1 MKTVSVRWRDCLV
14 VMCDHCRAPDSPKPS
29 CGSQGSEELR
39 AWLKEQLVAQ
49 GLWGRARVVTASC
62 LDICPAEGVAVSM
75 QGLLGDQSVHVID
88 PIADRQM
95 LLTKILALFKE
106 A

>member
-1 MKTVSVRWRDCLV
+1 
-14 VMCDHCRAPDSPKPS
+14 
-29 CGSQGSEELR
+29 
-39 AWLKEQLVAQ
+39 
-49 GLWGRARVVTASC
+49 
-62 LDICPAEGVAVSM
+62 M

-95 LLTKILALFKE
+95 LLKKILALFEE